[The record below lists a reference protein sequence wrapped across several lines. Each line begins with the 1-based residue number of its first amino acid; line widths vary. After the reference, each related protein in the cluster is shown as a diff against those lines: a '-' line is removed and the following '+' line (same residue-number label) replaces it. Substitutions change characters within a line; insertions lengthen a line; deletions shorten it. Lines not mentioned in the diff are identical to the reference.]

1 MMDVL
6 LRRGKKTLSKARVRI
21 VRGGDVFDGNDN
33 VHGRFRFQLISDLS
47 LRFKSEM
54 FSSQGGN
61 RTVVKLSEIQSVES
75 ITNLLCS
82 TIWAMRSHVLL
93 TNNFE
98 HFNSD
103 VCPMIPST
111 FFCSSLPRRLAD
123 NCSIIATTACCWH
136 EYHKNPGGVMQW
148 WLRGVHHW
156 TPYSASHVCQL

>member
-1 MMDVL
+1 MIGISHREVI
-6 LRRGKKTLSKARVRI
+6 KTLSKARVRI

-82 TIWAMRSHVLL
+82 TIWAMRSP
-93 TNNFE
+93 
-98 HFNSD
+98 D
-103 VCPMIPST
+103 
-111 FFCSSLPRRLAD
+111 
-123 NCSIIATTACCWH
+123 
-136 EYHKNPGGVMQW
+136 
-148 WLRGVHHW
+148 
-156 TPYSASHVCQL
+156 